1 LWGVCIG
8 DEWGFSSFH
17 LPHRVRAEG
26 NLDLSMGLLQFLHLK
41 IPGILLLEALHR
53 PLSPSKLDIENV

>member
-1 LWGVCIG
+1 
-8 DEWGFSSFH
+8 
-17 LPHRVRAEG
+17 
-26 NLDLSMGLLQFLHLK
+26 MGLLQFLHLK